1 MYIITSPDILN
12 SSLLEPFDQSFELQ
26 LPRKFLLYNYDTDDY
41 KEMAK
46 SIRKFYFPKN
56 QRVNGDSIEKFV
68 DLMSDIWF
76 TYGTVKS
83 AKLHAKKSS
92 GKTFYYVFDLQSNL
106 NMLKEYS
113 GATAKNLTGAS
124 HADDLYYLF
133 R

>member
-12 SSLLEPFDQSFELQ
+12 SSLLEPFDESFELQ
-26 LPRKFLLYNYDTDDY
+26 LPRKFLLYNYDTIEY

-46 SIRKFYFPKN
+46 YIRKFYFPKN
-56 QRVNGDSIEKFV
+56 QRVNAESITQFV

-83 AKLHAKKSS
+83 VKLHAKKST
-92 GKTFYYVFDLQSNL
+92 GKTFNYVFDLQSNL
-106 NMLKEYS
+106 NVIKLYA
-113 GATAKNLTGAS
+113 GATEKKLPGVS